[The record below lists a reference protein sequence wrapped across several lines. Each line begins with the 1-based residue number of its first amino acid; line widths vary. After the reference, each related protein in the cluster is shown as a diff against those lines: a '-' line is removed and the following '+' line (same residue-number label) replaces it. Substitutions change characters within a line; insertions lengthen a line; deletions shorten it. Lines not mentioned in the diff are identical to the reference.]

1 MAAQSSTKSIDLQKV
16 ISGAAELEVKA
27 LLAGVEYLQV
37 WIGQAAR
44 LASIA
49 NETLQSIQ
57 DDKASLAD
65 TARKLTDFGKQNAEV
80 FTDLSNRMSQRFFG
94 ELDRLAV
101 GASST
106 AKTASAQVRA
116 AAVKPVSKTVRRKR
130 VTARRTKRQ
139 TR

>member
-1 MAAQSSTKSIDLQKV
+1 MAAQSSTKSIDLQRV

-101 GASST
+101 GAAST
-106 AKTASAQVRA
+106 AKTASARVRA
-116 AAVKPVSKTVRRKR
+116 AAVKPVSKTVRPKR
-130 VTARRTKRQ
+130 VKARRSKR
-139 TR
+139 

>member
-101 GASST
+101 GAAST
-106 AKTASAQVRA
+106 AKTASARVRA
-116 AAVKPVSKTVRRKR
+116 AADKPVSKTVRRKR
-130 VTARRTKRQ
+130 VTARRSKR
-139 TR
+139 

>member
-1 MAAQSSTKSIDLQKV
+1 MAAQSSSKSIDLQRV

-65 TARKLTDFGKQNAEV
+65 TARRLTEFGKQNAEV

-94 ELDRLAV
+94 ELDRLAA
-101 GASST
+101 GAAST
-106 AKTASAQVRA
+106 AQTASAQVRA
-116 AAVKPVSKTVRRKR
+116 AAAKPAAKTVRRKR
-130 VTARRTKRQ
+130 VTGRRSKR
-139 TR
+139 